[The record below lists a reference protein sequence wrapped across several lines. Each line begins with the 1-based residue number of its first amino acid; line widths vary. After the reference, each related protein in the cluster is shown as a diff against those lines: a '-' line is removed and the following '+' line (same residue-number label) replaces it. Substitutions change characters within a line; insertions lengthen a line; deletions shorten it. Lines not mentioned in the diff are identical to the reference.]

1 MHRSITLFTLLFA
14 LALHV
19 SATIAGTPRNSV
31 TITRVP
37 LIDQLPSRCI
47 LTIYQDREGE
57 MWYGTEDGLCRDNGH
72 GVKIYYPVKV
82 PGVSPDNNKITCVTA
97 DGLGHIWFGTTKG
110 AFILDKSTQKIT
122 PVTEPDIT
130 SSEIVTLDSTSDGS
144 VWLSTDG
151 KLYRFTPDR
160 KLSEEYPV
168 MWNNAP
174 TRVNDLYQDSRG
186 RIFMTLSGGGIC
198 RLDQDK
204 NLWNYYHWPFK
215 ESAMRITEDRS
226 GKFFWVGTWLHGIIK
241 FNPDAGD
248 QNGMYAAMQ
257 SLKSDDERDFAMLHM
272 VQDDHNGYIWATT
285 MNGLKV
291 FNPENGMLKP
301 VDQMIPEPS
310 RYQML
315 TEIIKDRSGNLW
327 VGGYNVPS
335 FIISFKP
342 GIETLDLKAIQHES
356 GHVATIS
363 QTCVDD
369 DPDKLWVFQERHRLY
384 LYDLNTKSLKSE
396 VSSAFATTNNNV
408 GSLYLM
414 RKSRCG
420 KGVWAC
426 CKNPNSIYRIY
437 QANGKINV
445 ADHIDFSGKLS
456 PRTIFEDNA
465 GILWIG
471 TEKNLYTYNS
481 ESRKLTTIAT
491 GIGKVVDIKSCDNN
505 GVVVAACDDNG
516 HSSVT
521 WFKNGVK
528 NGFRDFNLECSAVA
542 ITNDSTLWLGT
553 RTGELY
559 RAPNA
564 QNPEPISSFSD
575 YIPLGYIAGLFVDSN
590 NRLWVQSEQRVTE
603 ITPSSLAL
611 KYYYVNDNRIG
622 LFNFFPRSYAI
633 HSSGKII
640 FGGTGGLCVISPT
653 DKDYHNLDNDN
664 FRQVYITELNVNG
677 RSIDIPAKGKAVVLN
692 PSDRDIEIEFSTNDH
707 INAPHIAYAYRLSGQ
722 HSDERWQ
729 KLPPGTNRVTLNRL
743 AKGNY
748 TFEVKCVNGDNI
760 STPDIVS
767 HILINRKPSFYE
779 TFWFDLLLMMLLVVI
794 IAAIVAGYNRSK
806 AEQHRKKLEEEL
818 TQTKFRFFTNITH
831 ELRTPL
837 TLIITPLDSMIRK
850 CDEGQIKKQL
860 VAIRKSA
867 VELMNLINN
876 ILNFRRL
883 EMGGE
888 KLNLSKGDAVGFAK
902 SIFEEFKPLAAE
914 RQIDFSFC
922 NHCDSL
928 YMDFDIIKLRII
940 VNNLLSNA
948 FKFTQAG
955 DSIVLDISKESSD
968 GSEVAVIKVTDT
980 GIGIDPSKQAHI
992 FDRFYQAE
1000 ENASSTAG
1008 SGIGLHLV
1016 EEYTKMHSGMIE
1028 LKSVPGNGTT
1038 FTVRLPVINVAPA
1051 PEKEVAAE
1059 ASDVADGRK
1068 KILIVEDNDEFRE
1081 FMNTEL
1087 SDLYTIIDAPDAFE
1101 GMRLATGEHP
1111 DIIISDVMM
1120 PGRDGYEFCRL
1131 IKNDVATSDI
1141 PVILLT
1147 ARSDYSAELTAYENH
1162 ADAFV
1167 QKPFNLQMLINRIE
1181 NLISRRNQQHLEFR
1195 KEPESDFTK
1204 LDLTPID
1211 RALLDK
1217 IKECVDRNLTNSD
1230 YSVAELSNDVNM
1242 SRMNLYR
1249 KLQNITG
1256 QTPSDFIKTIRLK
1269 KAAKMLLENNTTIV
1283 EVAYAVGYS
1292 SPSYFTRSFKS
1303 EFGVTPKQYL
1313 ENNRSK
1319 I

>member
-1 MHRSITLFTLLFA
+1 
-14 LALHV
+14 
-19 SATIAGTPRNSV
+19 
-31 TITRVP
+31 
-37 LIDQLPSRCI
+37 
-47 LTIYQDREGE
+47 
-57 MWYGTEDGLCRDNGH
+57 
-72 GVKIYYPVKV
+72 
-82 PGVSPDNNKITCVTA
+82 
-97 DGLGHIWFGTTKG
+97 
-110 AFILDKSTQKIT
+110 
-122 PVTEPDIT
+122 
-130 SSEIVTLDSTSDGS
+130 
-144 VWLSTDG
+144 
-151 KLYRFTPDR
+151 
-160 KLSEEYPV
+160 
-168 MWNNAP
+168 
-174 TRVNDLYQDSRG
+174 
-186 RIFMTLSGGGIC
+186 
-198 RLDQDK
+198 
-204 NLWNYYHWPFK
+204 
-215 ESAMRITEDRS
+215 
-226 GKFFWVGTWLHGIIK
+226 
-241 FNPDAGD
+241 
-248 QNGMYAAMQ
+248 
-257 SLKSDDERDFAMLHM
+257 
-272 VQDDHNGYIWATT
+272 
-285 MNGLKV
+285 
-291 FNPENGMLKP
+291 
-301 VDQMIPEPS
+301 
-310 RYQML
+310 
-315 TEIIKDRSGNLW
+315 
-327 VGGYNVPS
+327 
-335 FIISFKP
+335 
-342 GIETLDLKAIQHES
+342 
-356 GHVATIS
+356 
-363 QTCVDD
+363 
-369 DPDKLWVFQERHRLY
+369 
-384 LYDLNTKSLKSE
+384 
-396 VSSAFATTNNNV
+396 
-408 GSLYLM
+408 
-414 RKSRCG
+414 
-420 KGVWAC
+420 
-426 CKNPNSIYRIY
+426 
-437 QANGKINV
+437 
-445 ADHIDFSGKLS
+445 
-456 PRTIFEDNA
+456 
-465 GILWIG
+465 
-471 TEKNLYTYNS
+471 
-481 ESRKLTTIAT
+481 
-491 GIGKVVDIKSCDNN
+491 
-505 GVVVAACDDNG
+505 
-516 HSSVT
+516 
-521 WFKNGVK
+521 
-528 NGFRDFNLECSAVA
+528 
-542 ITNDSTLWLGT
+542 
-553 RTGELY
+553 
-559 RAPNA
+559 
-564 QNPEPISSFSD
+564 
-575 YIPLGYIAGLFVDSN
+575 
-590 NRLWVQSEQRVTE
+590 
-603 ITPSSLAL
+603 
-611 KYYYVNDNRIG
+611 
-622 LFNFFPRSYAI
+622 
-633 HSSGKII
+633 
-640 FGGTGGLCVISPT
+640 
-653 DKDYHNLDNDN
+653 
-664 FRQVYITELNVNG
+664 
-677 RSIDIPAKGKAVVLN
+677 
-692 PSDRDIEIEFSTNDH
+692 
-707 INAPHIAYAYRLSGQ
+707 
-722 HSDERWQ
+722 
-729 KLPPGTNRVTLNRL
+729 
-743 AKGNY
+743 
-748 TFEVKCVNGDNI
+748 
-760 STPDIVS
+760 
-767 HILINRKPSFYE
+767 
-779 TFWFDLLLMMLLVVI
+779 
-794 IAAIVAGYNRSK
+794 
-806 AEQHRKKLEEEL
+806 
-818 TQTKFRFFTNITH
+818 
-831 ELRTPL
+831 
-837 TLIITPLDSMIRK
+837 
-850 CDEGQIKKQL
+850 
-860 VAIRKSA
+860 
-867 VELMNLINN
+867 
-876 ILNFRRL
+876 
-883 EMGGE
+883 MGGE

-902 SIFEEFKPLAAE
+902 SIFEEFKPLAAA

-1000 ENASSTAG
+1000 ENASSTAV
-1008 SGIGLHLV
+1008 SGIGIHLV
-1016 EEYTKMHSGMIE
+1016 EEYTKMRSGMIE